1 VPPRPAETPLVLQ
14 RHHLSHLPPL
24 KIDRTIL
31 DTRYTAGC
39 SPGHCDATCCRL
51 GVKIDVAHRD
61 LILRHADEVRA
72 LMDPEQERDPA
83 RWFDDD
89 ETVDSDFPSGRCIG
103 TRVQDNRCVFLDR
116 AGRCVL
122 QSATI
127 AAARPG
133 FDLKP
138 FFCTAFPI
146 TLLHGTL
153 WVDELCLEG
162 PARCCRPA
170 ADGALNVLDVCETE
184 LRHVLGDE
192 ALEELRIAFKEDQ
205 P

>member
-1 VPPRPAETPLVLQ
+1 
-14 RHHLSHLPPL
+14 
-24 KIDRTIL
+24 
-31 DTRYTAGC
+31 
-39 SPGHCDATCCRL
+39 
-51 GVKIDVAHRD
+51 
-61 LILRHADEVRA
+61 
-72 LMDPEQERDPA
+72 MDPEQEQDPA

-103 TRVQDNRCVFLDR
+103 TRVHDDRCVFLDR

-122 QSATI
+122 QTATI
-127 AAARPG
+127 GAARPG

-170 ADGALNVLDVCETE
+170 LDGALNLLEVCESE
-184 LRHVLGDE
+184 LRHVLGDDG
-192 ALEELRIAFKEDQ
+192 LEELRLGFKEYG

>member
-1 VPPRPAETPLVLQ
+1 MGP
-14 RHHLSHLPPL
+14 
-24 KIDRTIL
+24 D
-31 DTRYTAGC
+31 
-39 SPGHCDATCCRL
+39 
-51 GVKIDVAHRD
+51 
-61 LILRHADEVRA
+61 
-72 LMDPEQERDPA
+72 QERDPA

-89 ETVDSDFPSGRCIG
+89 EAPDSDFPSGRCIG
-103 TRVQDNRCVFLDR
+103 TRVHHDRCVFLDR

-146 TLLHGTL
+146 TILHGTL

-162 PARCCRPA
+162 PVRCCRPA
-170 ADGALNVLDVCETE
+170 PDGTQAVVDVCDGE

-192 ALEELRIAFKEDQ
+192 GLHELRLSLKEYR